1 LEKFVLIKKY
11 DDAIETLL
19 KSATLFSNFEPS
31 SERSAT
37 YYHIGLSYM
46 QKQNYDRA
54 SIYFERARS
63 INNKL
68 RFPDTAELLSL
79 QKGVIYKSKNK
90 LDLALSSVKL

>member
-1 LEKFVLIKKY
+1 
-11 DDAIETLL
+11 
-19 KSATLFSNFEPS
+19 
-31 SERSAT
+31 
-37 YYHIGLSYM
+37 M
-46 QKQNYDRA
+46 QKQNYDRV